1 MAGQNVKGKS
11 PAKNYQGLSYRSLQQ
26 KNTADRALLPRDQ
39 QKWLK
44 QNGYRNVGWAAVIQL
59 HEKMADLRAQNELEE
74 SSLEELFLEADRIGN
89 RYQTADEIKQ
99 FQQAM
104 AEEANAIA
112 DLIDQQFPE
121 TETEFI
127 DFSQSAPLVKSR
139 KQNQS
144 SHQKTYRTLPV

>member
-1 MAGQNVKGKS
+1 MAAKKVKSKS
-11 PAKNYQGLSYRSLQQ
+11 PAKNYQGLNYRSLQQ
-26 KNTADRALLPRDQ
+26 KNAADRAQLPRDQ

-44 QNGYRNVGWAAVIQL
+44 QNGYRNVGWATAIHL
-59 HEKMADLRAQNELEE
+59 HEKIADLQAQNGLED

-89 RYQTADEIKQ
+89 RYQTAAEIRQ

-127 DFSQSAPLVKSR
+127 DFSQSAPSVKSR
-139 KQNQS
+139 KQKNN